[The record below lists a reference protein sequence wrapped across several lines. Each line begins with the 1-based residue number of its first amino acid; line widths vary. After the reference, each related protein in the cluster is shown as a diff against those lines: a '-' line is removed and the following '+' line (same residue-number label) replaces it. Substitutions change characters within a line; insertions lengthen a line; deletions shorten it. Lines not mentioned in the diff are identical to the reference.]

1 MALQSFF
8 DQFPVSLF
16 PAPWVSGVRVSA
28 EFRWR
33 QARRRLAALAPHAWR
48 ATEPD
53 IASIGETS
61 DSRLTAELRLALAV
75 ITVVIAGDEPTAT
88 PLLLPAAVAYLAYA
102 SVVYFAGFD
111 QRSLIAGFTHY
122 YPVDAGAF
130 LLFLSLADATGLLA
144 SLFAIYLFVFAT
156 VSAASTWGEAAGVRL
171 TWSTAA
177 MCATVI
183 LLRASMTS
191 DFEAAGPLF
200 SLGCLLGVGTIAARR
215 GGYQFTA
222 RRRLAVLRE
231 AGSLANPRFGVDR
244 TIDALLERL
253 REFFEAQTCILTTA
267 LDADAEALTNPRLK
281 NEGWWCVQRSENRP
295 GMSAPTAFSVPEL
308 PWLPPDAVVV
318 YVRGRRPGRS
328 RPAYVWSAERVVGRL
343 VEGSLP
349 CDPET
354 AEALLHRVGG
364 RSWLSV
370 PVCADPHLVGRL
382 HVISDRRLARSDADF
397 ALQVMENGMRLVDNI
412 RLVDRLA
419 SSAALRE
426 RQRVARDLHDSVI
439 QPYIGLQFGLVAVQR
454 ILESGNLVTA
464 EAKVRRLVDL
474 TGTAID
480 DLRNGVHS
488 LKRDSAE
495 QENEVMRALR
505 CHVVRF
511 AEDTGIQVDL
521 EGLDTV
527 RCGDRLAAEL
537 FQMAVEALSNVRRH
551 TASTRAHM
559 RFHTDG
565 RHVRLHVENLEP
577 TTGKIAPFMPKSL
590 SERAAALGGSVTVD
604 RDHDG
609 RSIVEITV
617 PL

>member
-1 MALQSFF
+1 MARQSFL

-16 PAPWVSGVRVSA
+16 PAPWLGNVRVSA

-33 QARRRLAALAPHAWR
+33 QARRRLAALAPRAWR

-53 IASIGETS
+53 ITNIGETS
-61 DSRLTAELRLALAV
+61 DGRLTAELRLALAV
-75 ITVVIAGDEPTAT
+75 ITVVIAGNEPTAA
-88 PLLLPAAVAYLAYA
+88 PLLLPVAVAYLAYA
-102 SVVYFAGFD
+102 SLVFFAGFD
-111 QRSLIAGFTHY
+111 QRSLIAGLTHY

-130 LLFLSLADATGLLA
+130 LLFLALADARGLLA
-144 SLFAIYLFVFAT
+144 SLFATYLFVFAT
-156 VSAASTWGEAAGVRL
+156 VSAASTWGEAAGARL

-177 MCATVI
+177 LCAAVI
-183 LLRASMTS
+183 VLRASLTS
-191 DFEAAGPLF
+191 EFEPAGPLF

-222 RRRLAVLRE
+222 RRRRALLRE

-253 REFFEAQTCILTTA
+253 REFFEAETCILTTG
-267 LDADAEALTNPRLK
+267 LDADVDTVTSRRTWND
-281 NEGWWCVQRSENRP
+281 GWWGVQRGDNRP
-295 GMSAPTAFSVPEL
+295 GKSAAIAHSLRKL
-308 PWLPPDAVVV
+308 PWLPPDTAVL
-318 YVRGRRPGRS
+318 YVRGRRPGS
-328 RPAYVWSAERVVGRL
+328 SPPAYVWSAERIVGRL
-343 VEGSLP
+343 VEGPLP
-349 CDPET
+349 CDPEM
-354 AEALLHRVGG
+354 AETLLQRIGG

-370 PVCADPHLVGRL
+370 PVYADHRLIGRL
-382 HVISDRRLARSDADF
+382 HVISDRRLARSDVDF
-397 ALQVMENGMRLVDNI
+397 ALQVMDSGMRLVENI

-454 ILESGNLVTA
+454 ILASGNLATA

-480 DLRNGVHS
+480 DLRHGVHR

-495 QENEVMRALR
+495 HENELMRALR
-505 CHVVRF
+505 RHVARF

-521 EGLDTV
+521 EGLETV
-527 RCGDRLAAEL
+527 CCGDRLAAEL

-559 RFHTDG
+559 RFHTDS

-577 TTGKIAPFMPKSL
+577 TNGNIAPFMPKSL
-590 SERAAALGGSVTVD
+590 SERATALGGRVTVD
-604 RDHDG
+604 RYHDG